1 MVLLIPYAAFIGFV
15 AKRAWVHGHGL
26 RQIERER
33 ASANEFAAEILDEL
47 QTVQSLAI
55 EKKMERMLVD
65 LLEASHQT
73 ALEMEEMA
81 ALYFG
86 VSFFFVF
93 LVYAVAIYLVAI
105 WFDLAAGSV
114 IIAFF
119 GTVLS
124 GQGLQ
129 GFAE

>member
-1 MVLLIPYAAFIGFV
+1 
-15 AKRAWVHGHGL
+15 
-26 RQIERER
+26 
-33 ASANEFAAEILDEL
+33 LDEL

-55 EKKMERMLVD
+55 EEKMERMLLA

-73 ALEMEEMA
+73 ALKMEEMA

-93 LVYAVAIYLVAI
+93 LVYAVAIYLVAV